1 MQNRTTSWIMGAQDT
16 MIWLLIQVKSI
27 NFEDLKENIVGSQ
40 LRFLFLKYS
49 FLIMSYWIIQIQVK
63 IMEFVFHLVVAFQD
77 FQMKEN
83 LQEK

>member
-27 NFEDLKENIVGSQ
+27 NFEDLKENIDGSQ